1 MVCACFWY
9 ATYFVCGITFLAS
22 GALTFALFYT
32 ELLSGCS
39 ASSHTGK
46 ANSVRRGRLWNL
58 RTIFAAAGVPGAG
71 VFVLINFGN

>member
-46 ANSVRRGRLWNL
+46 ANSASRLWNL
-58 RTIFAAAGVPGAG
+58 ITIFAAAGVPGAR
-71 VFVLINFGN
+71 VFVSIDFRN